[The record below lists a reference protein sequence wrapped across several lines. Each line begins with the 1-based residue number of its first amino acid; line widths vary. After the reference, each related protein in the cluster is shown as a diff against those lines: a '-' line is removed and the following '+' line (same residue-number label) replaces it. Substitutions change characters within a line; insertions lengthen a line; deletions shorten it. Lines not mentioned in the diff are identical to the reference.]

1 MGKIYEITLEP
12 IGGAR
17 IGEVAEEAREIAV
30 KNNCRVRFQCGDMCV
45 TIEPET
51 QRLRYGKPFEGKGA
65 RGREDKPLFKHSCHT
80 EVDEPDDAQP
90 GDF

>member
-30 KNNCRVRFQCGDMCV
+30 KNNCRVRFQCGDMHV
-45 TIEPET
+45 IISP
-51 QRLRYGKPFEGKGA
+51 RNA
-65 RGREDKPLFKHSCHT
+65 RFDKLFKHSCKT
-80 EVDEPDDAQP
+80 IVNEPDDALP